1 MSHIEYRTA
10 FADTGRLRRLAL
22 RFGDDGIDKRRIDDI
37 VDCGTDLDRYAV
49 GGVDGGSSDTDAD
62 PVGFDGAV

>member
-37 VDCGTDLDRYAV
+37 VDCGTDLDRCAV
-49 GGVDGGSSDTDAD
+49 GGVAGGYSDTDAD